1 MTYFTLKEWW
11 SAATELGDVYV
22 DLNSITCYYPDTEEK
37 VGEYDTLTNI
47 GWLNYKEEPIMNAET
62 INIDPSLIAGYI
74 LLRSPT
80 DKFKFNCYAV
90 DKEGELLF
98 CAASDL
104 DFDKASAWLEA
115 INKEFYPVV
124 PTETELVE
132 IQLAEE
138 KRIFKVAK

>member
-1 MTYFTLKEWW
+1 MKYTTND
-11 SAATELGDVYV
+11 TVEL
-22 DLNSITCYYPDTEEK
+22 
-37 VGEYDTLTNI
+37 
-47 GWLNYKEEPIMNAET
+47 
-62 INIDPSLIAGYI
+62 DPSLIAGYI

-80 DKFKFNCYAV
+80 DKFKFNVYAT
-90 DKEGELLF
+90 DRDNELLF

-104 DFDKASAWLEA
+104 DFEKASAWVEA
-115 INKEFYPVV
+115 INKEFYSVV

>member
-1 MTYFTLKEWW
+1 MKYT
-11 SAATELGDVYV
+11 A
-22 DLNSITCYYPDTEEK
+22 N
-37 VGEYDTLTNI
+37 
-47 GWLNYKEEPIMNAET
+47 ET
-62 INIDPSLIAGYI
+62 IQIDPSLIAGYI

-80 DKFKFNCYAV
+80 DKFKFNVYAT
-90 DKEGELLF
+90 DKDNDILF

-104 DFDKASAWLEA
+104 DFEKASTWVEA
-115 INKEFYPVV
+115 INKEFYPVL

>member
-1 MTYFTLKEWW
+1 
-11 SAATELGDVYV
+11 
-22 DLNSITCYYPDTEEK
+22 
-37 VGEYDTLTNI
+37 
-47 GWLNYKEEPIMNAET
+47 MNNEET
-62 INIDPSLIAGYI
+62 INIDHSLIAGYI

-104 DFDKASAWLEA
+104 DFDKASAVVEA

-124 PTETELVE
+124 PSPTEVAFVE
-132 IQLAEE
+132 VGGES
-138 KRIFKVAK
+138 KVYNITTK

>member
-37 VGEYDTLTNI
+37 AGEYDTLTNI

-62 INIDPSLIAGYI
+62 ININPSLISGYV

-80 DKFKFNCYAV
+80 DKFKFNVYAT
-90 DKEGELLF
+90 DKEDELLF

-104 DFDKASAWLEA
+104 DFDKASAWVEA
-115 INKEFYPVV
+115 INKEFYPVM
-124 PTETELVE
+124 PTETEIVE